1 VGPFRTWKTSKKKSQ
16 NTRNASRLWRTV
28 FDNAQK
34 KERILALEHE
44 VSRPE
49 FWDDNER
56 ALKLSQE
63 LSALK
68 EERELFLKIFVE
80 WQDLSELAK
89 ISSLGEKELSEL
101 GAQSARLSEKI
112 RKAELQTFLSGM
124 HDTGNAVLTIT
135 AGAGGQDAQDWA
147 ALLFRMYERFC
158 IKKNWKVKVL
168 HNSFGD
174 PGPEGRIGIKQ
185 VTAEVVGTYA
195 YGFLKKEH
203 GVHRLVRISPFSA
216 KALRHTSFAALEVL
230 PEINASQ
237 EHIEMR
243 PEDIQVEMTRS
254 SGPGGQ
260 NVNKRETAVRIV
272 HIPTGIVVE
281 SQTQRSQQQNK
292 EKALEILAAKLYLLQ
307 QEARAQELTKLKGK
321 QGSIEWGSQIRSYV
335 LAPYQ
340 LVKDHRTNVET
351 SNTQAVLNGE
361 LDAFI
366 EAELTLKND

>member
-1 VGPFRTWKTSKKKSQ
+1 MKTSARES
-16 NTRNASRLWRTV
+16 LFWRTV

-34 KERILALEHE
+34 KERILEIETE
-44 VSRPE
+44 VSMPE
-49 FWDDNER
+49 FWNDKER

-68 EERELFLKIFVE
+68 EERELFLKVFTE

-89 ISSLGEKELSEL
+89 MSSSDEKELSEL
-101 GAQSARLSEKI
+101 THQVEQFVEKV
-112 RKAELQTFLSGM
+112 KQAELQVFLAGKY
-124 HDTGNAVLTIT
+124 DKGNAILTIT

-147 ALLFRMYERFC
+147 ALLFRMYERYC
-158 IKKNWKVKVL
+158 AKKNWKVRVL
-168 HNSFGD
+168 HESFGD

-185 VTAEVVGTYA
+185 VTFEVAGTHA
-195 YGFLKKEH
+195 YGFLKKEN

-216 KALRHTSFAALEVL
+216 KSLRHTSFAALEVL
-230 PEINASQ
+230 PEVNAAQ
-237 EHIEMR
+237 EHIEIR
-243 PEDIQVEMTRS
+243 AEDVQVEMTRS

-292 EKALEILAAKLYLLQ
+292 ERALEILAAKLYLLQ
-307 QEARAQELTKLKGK
+307 QEVRAQELAKLKGK
-321 QGSIEWGSQIRSYV
+321 QSSIEWGSQIRSYV

-340 LVKDHRTNVET
+340 LVKDHRTNAET
-351 SNTQAVLNGE
+351 SKTAAVLDGE
-361 LDAFI
+361 LDRFI

>member
-1 VGPFRTWKTSKKKSQ
+1 LK
-16 NTRNASRLWRTV
+16 ASARESCFWRTV

-34 KERILALEHE
+34 KERILAIEAE
-44 VSRPE
+44 ASKPE
-49 FWDDNER
+49 FWDDNKR
-56 ALKLSQE
+56 ALALSQE
-63 LSALK
+63 LSLLK
-68 EERELFLKIFVE
+68 EEKELFEKIHVE
-80 WQDLSELAK
+80 WQDLAELAK
-89 ISSLGEKELSEL
+89 MSSLEAELSEL
-101 GAQSARLSEKI
+101 NAQIGKLSEKI
-112 RKAELQTFLSGM
+112 RKAELQTFLSGTY
-124 HDTGNAVLTIT
+124 DKGNAVFTIT
-135 AGAGGQDAQDWA
+135 AGAGGQDSQDWV
-147 ALLFRMYERFC
+147 ALLLRMYERYC
-158 IKKNWKVKVL
+158 AKKNWKVKVL
-168 HNSFGD
+168 HESFGD

-185 VTAEVVGTYA
+185 ITFEVAGAYA

-216 KALRHTSFAALEVL
+216 KSLRHTSFAALEVL

-237 EHIEMR
+237 EHIEIR
-243 PEDIQVEMTRS
+243 PEDLQVEMTRS

-307 QEARAQELTKLKGK
+307 QQARAEELTKLKGK
-321 QGSIEWGSQIRSYV
+321 QSAIEWGSQIRSYV

-340 LVKDHRTNVET
+340 LVKDHRTNAET

-361 LDAFI
+361 LDEFI
-366 EAELTLKND
+366 EAELTLRHD

>member
-1 VGPFRTWKTSKKKSQ
+1 MK
-16 NTRNASRLWRTV
+16 ASARESHCWRTA

-34 KERILALEHE
+34 KERILEIEIE
-44 VSRPE
+44 VSKPE
-49 FWDDNER
+49 FWNDRNR
-56 ALKLSQE
+56 ALRLSQE

-68 EERELFLKIFVE
+68 EEKELFEKIFAE

-89 ISSLGEKELSEL
+89 ISSLEEKDLPRRQAGLSEL
-101 GAQSARLSEKI
+101 EQQTAILAEKVKNAELQVFLSEKYD
-112 RKAELQTFLSGM
+112 R
-124 HDTGNAVLTIT
+124 GNAVLTIT
-135 AGAGGQDAQDWA
+135 AGAGGQDAQDWV
-147 ALLFRMYERFC
+147 ALLFRMYERYC
-158 IKKNWKVKVL
+158 AKKNWNVKVL
-168 HNSFGD
+168 HESFGD

-185 VTAEVVGTYA
+185 VTFEAAGTYA
-195 YGFLKKEH
+195 YGFLKKEN

-230 PEINASQ
+230 PKIDAAQ
-237 EHIEMR
+237 EHIEIR

-260 NVNKRETAVRIV
+260 NVNKRETAVRMV

-292 EKALEILAAKLYLLQ
+292 EKALEILAAKLYLVQ
-307 QEARAQELTKLKGK
+307 QQARAQELASLKGK
-321 QGSIEWGSQIRSYV
+321 QSSIEWGSQIRSYV

-340 LVKDHRTNVET
+340 LVKDHRTNAET

-361 LDAFI
+361 LDEFI
-366 EAELTLKND
+366 EAELTLKNG

>member
-1 VGPFRTWKTSKKKSQ
+1 MEIWKNKLK
-16 NTRNASRLWRTV
+16 ASARESRFWRTV

-34 KERILALEHE
+34 KERVLVLEAE
-44 VSRPE
+44 ASKPE
-49 FWDDNER
+49 FWDDNEK

-63 LSALK
+63 LSVLK
-68 EERELFLKIFVE
+68 DAKELFEKIYAE

-89 ISSLGEKELSEL
+89 ISSSEAELSEL
-101 GAQSARLSEKI
+101 SAQMVKLSEKI
-112 RKAELQTFLSGM
+112 RKAEFQTFLSGTY
-124 HDTGNAVLTIT
+124 DKGNALLTLT
-135 AGAGGQDAQDWA
+135 AGAGGQDSQDWV
-147 ALLFRMYERFC
+147 ALLLRMYERYC
-158 IKKNWKVKVL
+158 AKKNWKVKVL
-168 HNSFGD
+168 HESFGD

-185 VTAEVVGTYA
+185 VTFEVVGTYA

-216 KALRHTSFAALEVL
+216 KSLRHTSFAALEVL
-230 PEINASQ
+230 PEINAAQ
-237 EHIEMR
+237 EHIEIR
-243 PEDIQVEMTRS
+243 PEDLQMEMTRS

-281 SQTQRSQQQNK
+281 SQTQRSQQQNR

-307 QEARAQELTKLKGK
+307 QEVRAQELTKLKGK
-321 QGSIEWGSQIRSYV
+321 QSAIEWGSQIRSYV

-351 SNTQAVLNGE
+351 AQVERVLNGE
-361 LDAFI
+361 LDEFL
-366 EAELTLKND
+366 EAEKSLC